1 MTLVERTPLL
11 DHFMVAVMCVLVAA
25 IFFCMLRAL
34 KGPRITDRVVAMNV
48 MGTIVVLMICLLTYF
63 LAEDFL
69 IDVAI
74 LYALLNLLIVVILC
88 RVAAVRHGEL
98 ARGEA
103 KEKKGG
109 RRRD

>member
-1 MTLVERTPLL
+1 MNMVERTPFL
-11 DHFMVAVMCVLVAA
+11 DYFMIAVMCVLVAA
-25 IFFCMLRAL
+25 IFFCMIRAM

-63 LAEDFL
+63 LEEDFL

-88 RVAAVRHGEL
+88 RLATVRHKEL
-98 ARGEA
+98 KDR
-103 KEKKGG
+103 KKGG
-109 RRRD
+109 RRRG